1 MKAIVTGATGFIGL
15 ALCRELLQNGYE
27 VTAVI
32 RPDTEKKDK
41 LLDLQKENDA
51 SGRSLQILE
60 IPLNNINSLHTE
72 HHIWADYFFHLAW
85 NGSAGSAREDFEIQ
99 HTNIAYT
106 ADAVRTAKACG
117 CAKVI
122 GAGSQAEYGVV
133 HGTAVEERTVPA
145 PFMMYGAAKLA
156 AYQLGAILAK
166 QLQIELVWPRIYSVY
181 GVGENQGTL
190 VNYVLDT
197 LKKGE
202 VPVLSPCENMW
213 NFLYITDCVRAL
225 RRLAECEGVQG
236 ICHVASRDTRLL
248 KAFVTEMRDIVAP
261 GTELGFG
268 ARQADPERTFWL
280 QPDVGKLDQIGFA
293 AVVSFADGVRRKM
306 EEKQYAGGS

>member
-41 LLDLQKENDA
+41 LLDLQKENDS

-122 GAGSQAEYGVV
+122 GA
-133 HGTAVEERTVPA
+133 
-145 PFMMYGAAKLA
+145 
-156 AYQLGAILAK
+156 
-166 QLQIELVWPRIYSVY
+166 
-181 GVGENQGTL
+181 
-190 VNYVLDT
+190 
-197 LKKGE
+197 
-202 VPVLSPCENMW
+202 
-213 NFLYITDCVRAL
+213 
-225 RRLAECEGVQG
+225 
-236 ICHVASRDTRLL
+236 
-248 KAFVTEMRDIVAP
+248 
-261 GTELGFG
+261 
-268 ARQADPERTFWL
+268 
-280 QPDVGKLDQIGFA
+280 
-293 AVVSFADGVRRKM
+293 
-306 EEKQYAGGS
+306 